1 MMTPRRMSHRMSQRL
16 ASLRGSGS
24 PLSARTPNR
33 PRQLSRKEAFGKY
46 STDNRIA
53 AQARVGTWVLAFSVH
68 RASADWLFGMVTPHT
83 KNFLCFLCTSLQTP
97 DHSAVSIQ
105 FLVDFAAKCC
115 EASPEAVDMST
126 AQVVQRFILQPTAQ
140 RRTSY
145 IDSGL
150 VLGEDVSFPSF
161 IVIHRCKS
169 GH

>member
-1 MMTPRRMSHRMSQRL
+1 M
-16 ASLRGSGS
+16 
-24 PLSARTPNR
+24 SARTPNR

-68 RASADWLFGMVTPHT
+68 RASAYWLFGMVTPRT
-83 KNFLCFLCTSLQTP
+83 KNFLCPSLQTP
-97 DHSAVSIQ
+97 DQSAVSIQ

-150 VLGEDVSFPSF
+150 VLGEDISFPSF
-161 IVIHRCKS
+161 IVIHRCES